1 MKRKLQRPKIENRQH
16 TQEMAEPNTTSP
28 VRIGDA
34 NVTSDRHAASRDV
47 TSDRHAESHDD
58 ARDSRE
64 PVMLRVK
71 HTVLPSGPEEIV
83 NPSDIKQEALAGYF
97 NQDSDEM
104 EACTEQIEQ
113 DQLAM
118 AINRQQTKQEHSFNN
133 DVQRP
138 ETKTLFALNY
148 LGSLHLADSGQNSG
162 SDSCVKQE
170 LSLERSGYS
179 DASQKQ
185 HTGIVPC

>member
-16 TQEMAEPNTTSP
+16 TQEMAEPNTTSQ
-28 VRIGDA
+28 VMIGDA
-34 NVTSDRHAASRDV
+34 NVKRDRHAASG
-47 TSDRHAESHDD
+47 DD
-58 ARDSRE
+58 AGDFTE
-64 PVMLRVK
+64 PVMLRVR
-71 HTVLPSGPEEIV
+71 HTGLMSGPEEDQGSEIV
-83 NPSDIKQEALAGYF
+83 NPSHIKQEALAGYF

-118 AINRQQTKQEHSFNN
+118 AVNRQQTKQEQSSIN

-148 LGSLHLADSGQNSG
+148 LGSLHLADNGQNLG

-170 LSLERSGYS
+170 LSSERSGYS
-179 DASQKQ
+179 DASQEQ